1 MTLPEPVAKL
11 NQKFYWGSSDWYR
24 KYGRRS
30 YVEGAFGNM
39 KNPRT
44 ENLQRGTIQKN
55 GLVWAQLV
63 VTLIAVS
70 YNVRMIRARH
80 DRMASDKIDHPL
92 LSPDEETV
100 THFSLSVEQEAWG
113 IPTAHW
119 PTRVNT

>member
-1 MTLPEPVAKL
+1 
-11 NQKFYWGSSDWYR
+11 
-24 KYGRRS
+24 
-30 YVEGAFGNM
+30 M

-80 DRMASDKIDHPL
+80 DRMESDTIDHPL
-92 LSPDEETV
+92 LSPNEETV
-100 THFSLSVEQEAWG
+100 THFSLSVEQEAWAFQQLIG
-113 IPTAHW
+113 QVESTPEPRKFHPATLKRLQRSHQKRGAVS
-119 PTRVNT
+119 PAQGG